1 MPKGYDMFLRFAVAI
16 DVDGDMVIVA
26 RLDKSDR
33 FARCVV
39 FYRNDRFETGK
50 STHGTNEVSA
60 CRIDRCGKGFLGV
73 AAVFIEPLL

>member
-1 MPKGYDMFLRFAVAI
+1 MFLRFAVAI

-50 STHGTNEVSA
+50 ATHGADRKSVG
-60 CRIDRCGKGFLGV
+60 RIDCGKGFLGV